1 MMVETYL
8 RRGQRAM
15 QRMVLDPRLRKTAS
29 VAVWGT
35 GGFLLSAAGL
45 GNFPLPVAMGMI
57 CAAAGWRI
65 AVMTLGAMLGYPVFW
80 GAAGL
85 PGVVWSAAGGLLV
98 TLVGKRRQSRE
109 QPLMIPVL
117 AAFLTGVTEVAFWCF
132 LRDGTPVIIRIIRVM
147 LTLLAAMLFLQ
158 GSCCRDAVT
167 DWLAGGVVVL
177 AVARVFLGQLG
188 LGYILS
194 GMLAVG
200 GAFPASVLA
209 GLGLDLARVTAVPMA
224 AVLCMAWYLR
234 LLPWN
239 RRWQQCVAP
248 GGAYLLVCG
257 ACGIWDPAPLPG
269 LMLGS
274 AMGLLMPSRPVV
286 TRRRGPTGAA
296 QVRLEMGASVMATV
310 QRLLEQQ
317 EQPAIDREALLD
329 KVRQRAC
336 GTCPERK
343 GCRTELSSELLS
355 EPLEADCRRQNRLIP
370 ELHRAREQL
379 RLLKADHRRRREYR
393 EALTQQYAFLGS
405 YLQTMADRLPRMA
418 GQPKAEFRVEV
429 GARSREKERANG
441 DSCAAFPGPDRSF
454 FILLCDGMGT
464 GLGAAREGYEAAR
477 LLRKLLTAGFPP
489 EHALGTLNSLL
500 ALEGRAGAVTVD
512 LAWVHLDTGL
522 AELYKWGAAPSI
534 LLNRSKAEKIGTAAP
549 PPGISVS
556 KICRGREKLSLRR
569 GEVLILLSDGVDG
582 EAVLGRC
589 DMSAELPPGE
599 LAAKLLDSGCAD
611 GEDDATVAAI
621 RLRPANLAAS

>member
-35 GGFLLSAAGL
+35 GGFLLSAAGM
-45 GNFPLPVAMGMI
+45 GTYPLPVVMGMI

-65 AVMTLGAMLGYPVFW
+65 LVMTLGAILGYPVFW

-85 PGVVWSAAGGLLV
+85 PGVVWSVAGGLLV
-98 TLVGKRRQSRE
+98 TLLGKRKESRE
-109 QPLMIPVL
+109 QPLMLPVL
-117 AAFLTGVTEVAFWCF
+117 AAFLTGVTEVAFFCF
-132 LRDGTPVIIRIIRVM
+132 VRDGTPVAIRLIRVM

-158 GSCCRDAVT
+158 AACCRDAVT

-177 AVARVFLGQLG
+177 AVARVFLGPLG
-188 LGYILS
+188 LGYIAA
-194 GMLAVG
+194 GALAVG

-209 GLGLDLARVTAVPMA
+209 GLGLDLSRVTAVPMA

-257 ACGIWDPAPLPG
+257 ACGIWDPDPLPG
-269 LMLGS
+269 LVLGS
-274 AMGLLMPSRPVV
+274 ALGLLLPARPSV
-286 TRRRGPTGAA
+286 TRRRGQTGAA
-296 QVRLEMGASVMATV
+296 QVRLEMGAAVLGAV
-310 QRLLEQQ
+310 QRELASQ
-317 EQPAIDREALLD
+317 EQPPIDREALMD

-336 GTCPERK
+336 GTCPSRK
-343 GCRTELSSELLS
+343 VCRTELSPALLLD
-355 EPLEADCRRQNRLIP
+355 PLEADCRKQNRLLP
-370 ELHRAREQL
+370 ELYRAREQL
-379 RLLKADHRRRREYR
+379 RLLKSDRRRRQEYR
-393 EALTQQYAFLGS
+393 EALVQQYSFLGN
-405 YLQTMADRLPRMA
+405 YLRTMADRLPRMA
-418 GQPKAEFRVEV
+418 LQSKAAFRVEV

-441 DSCAAFPGPDRSF
+441 DSCIAFPGPDRSF

-464 GLGAAREGYEAAR
+464 GLGAAREGHQAAGLLRR
-477 LLRKLLTAGFPP
+477 LLSAGFPP
-489 EHALGTLNSLL
+489 EHSLGTLNSLL

-512 LAWVHLDTGL
+512 LAWIHLDTGI

-534 LLNRSKAEKIGTAAP
+534 LLCRSKAEKIGTAAP
-549 PPGISVS
+549 PPGISVN
-556 KICRGREKLSLRR
+556 KTCRGREKLSLRR

-589 DMSAELPPGE
+589 AMSAELPPGE
-599 LAAKLLDSGCAD
+599 LAAKLLESGCAD
-611 GEDDATVAAI
+611 ADDDATVAAV
-621 RLRPANLAAS
+621 RLRPVNLAAS